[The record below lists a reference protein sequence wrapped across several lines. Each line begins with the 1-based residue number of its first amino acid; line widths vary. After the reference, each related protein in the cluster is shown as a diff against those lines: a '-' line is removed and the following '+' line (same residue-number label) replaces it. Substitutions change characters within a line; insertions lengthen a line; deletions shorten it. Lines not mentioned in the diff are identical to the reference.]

1 MQRQYRD
8 ERSCVGWA
16 ARRRQGRGWEWEAA
30 QHHIHLHPFTRYKSS
45 ARAGGSV
52 MTAFVAPRL
61 ICFLFIKTALAFA
74 TRTLSDTRREWIFDV
89 MESENPNQRDE
100 TGGVTLQQHAS
111 QSDQH

>member
-1 MQRQYRD
+1 
-8 ERSCVGWA
+8 
-16 ARRRQGRGWEWEAA
+16 
-30 QHHIHLHPFTRYKSS
+30 
-45 ARAGGSV
+45 

-100 TGGVTLQQHAS
+100 TGVCDATAQHS
-111 QSDQH
+111 TPQSDQH